1 MSYAFEVTSEDV
13 ETVLQRN
20 SVPFS
25 EDMVNTVIDQLDFEQ
40 IEKAALMYDDMDEQ
54 VTSAYAEMELQLKE
68 LKII

>member
-1 MSYAFEVTSEDV
+1 MSYAFEVTAEDV

-25 EDMVNTVIDQLDFEQ
+25 EDMVNTVIDQLDFDQ
-40 IEKAALMYDDMDEQ
+40 IEKAALMCDDVDDQ
-54 VTSAYAEMELQLKE
+54 VESAYEEIELQLKE

>member
-1 MSYAFEVTSEDV
+1 MSYAFEVTAEDV

-25 EDMVNTVIDQLDFEQ
+25 EDMVNTVIDQLDFDQ
-40 IEKAALMYDDMDEQ
+40 IEKAALMCDDMDDQ
-54 VTSAYAEMELQLKE
+54 VTSAYEEIELQLKE